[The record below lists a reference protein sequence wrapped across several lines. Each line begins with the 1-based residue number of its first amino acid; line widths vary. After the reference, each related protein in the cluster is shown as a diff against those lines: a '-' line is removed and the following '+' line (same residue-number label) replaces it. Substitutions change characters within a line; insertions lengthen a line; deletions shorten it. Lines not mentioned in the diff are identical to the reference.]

1 MSESFKSG
9 DKTLLSA
16 VPKLVSTSQF
26 TTWRL
31 AFQTYALATGCR
43 GILDGT
49 IVEPGLVDI
58 TPILAA
64 GQPEYVAPRTLG
76 AQDSTTG
83 TADQTEAAIAAGQQI
98 IDQARQSHELL
109 VRNYQAAL
117 MEEARRLLPAGTIPP
132 STFVGDVT
140 KKDWEDWA
148 KKEAHMQ
155 GALRGTV
162 SAGVLV
168 DIKDLTTAKAMW
180 DLLHATHPINTAEN
194 RASIRRDLSMIVLT
208 DTSPKGMEK
217 HLERFNSIIL
227 RSQEAGNPIAPAVR
241 AQMFADTLPQQ
252 LESLRTLWGIN
263 SPLLTELTA
272 WPTMLRLY
280 NEEIDRRRRNG
291 TNNTAMAITNGGKQ
305 KKFGSKGGQKKGKD
319 QKGSGAQQGQ
329 QGQKE
334 TRTCYNC
341 DKVGH
346 LAAKC
351 RAPKR
356 ERNSGSKDGDQNSSG
371 SSTNYEAMATT
382 RITPTS
388 SRKWMWDEDYYRP
401 SRRVAPEIP
410 TPSLSPPVEEEK
422 AQVELAA
429 FTAEEGEVSV
439 PDSRGWLVD
448 SGASNHLTPSRN
460 LLSNIR
466 QCDPPVDFGTASS
479 KSRMTAREMG
489 QATIELDNGQMATLF
504 PVYLVPNARLNLLS
518 VSSATAKGWQISL
531 SDTMGQ
537 LFKGHRRLT
546 FSRFENH
553 WYIPPYLV
561 RHEAL
566 AATGP
571 TSGMIRSKL
580 EEEHR
585 RLGHIGRTKLEEL
598 AKAGQLQYPWEE
610 LKEDNFKSSDCP
622 TCQSWK
628 AVRPPKDNAPKHPLS
643 QGMLLHV
650 DIAGPFDP
658 SRRLNRW
665 LVVIIDDYS
674 DAIEVVPTRHKSEAF
689 NVLRDTATRWGRQF
703 GNDVRVIRSDGDSV
717 FQSEAANLWY
727 KREGIR
733 HHVTPRYTAE
743 LNGKAER
750 TIRTIKDGI
759 RAMLGGSSLGH
770 QYFDYAA
777 QYFAVIHNKTTVI
790 PESDENVWEVL
801 TMRHPNL
808 HTVRQFGQVN
818 YVQIPSEIRHKN
830 SFDTKSAMRCRI
842 LGQDPDVSGWIVLV
856 EATNEIIRS
865 RDVKPLTGSVSQ
877 EPEVS
882 AIGVR
887 TSVSNEEEME
897 DDVVIEGDDEEAEG
911 DEDVG
916 GAPDMDDPLSD
927 VSADVFTPP
936 TPHFQIPISFERVK
950 GPIQP
955 GYDESTQQYVD
966 KTGII
971 VTESLIDQ
979 LKDRNQKRLDLT
991 DEEKGLLQRW
1001 KHYQLSAAPE
1011 AAPPQEESLGR
1022 GQRKKVPSSH
1032 IDGDRWYGRNARIA
1046 YLASESALGVTTASA
1061 DPDPTTYQQ
1070 ATSSSNV
1077 KLWQPAIDK
1086 ELDSLRAKKVFRPC
1100 VLPKGRK
1107 AISCRWIFTTKRDA
1121 AGIITKRKARLVA
1134 RGFSQQPGVDFED
1147 TFAPVSRLVSLRL
1160 LLTMAATLDWEIHQ
1174 ADVEGAYLNGKIKEE
1189 IYMEVPPGYK
1199 VSQGQ
1204 NCVKIDGALY
1214 GLKQA
1219 AQCWWEEVG
1228 RVMKKLGFQRLE
1240 SEWGLYYRGGA
1251 NPCVCLLY
1259 VDDYVIISPKR
1270 STITTLLSD
1279 LRGHWTLTDTSNVSS
1294 ILGMKVDRERSGH
1307 TIRLTQPGYIDTLL
1321 ARFPL
1326 STTREFA
1333 TPLPFTTD
1341 NLSSEA
1347 FALTPYQQVIGSLM
1361 WIAGSTRPDIAYAV
1375 NYLSRYSSKPT
1386 EGHWQQAL
1394 RVVSYLGSTR
1404 DMGLKLGGRAAS
1416 IIKLEGW
1423 VDADWGG
1430 CLDTR
1435 KSTTGYVFT
1444 INGSIVAWSSRRQQT
1459 VASST
1464 LHAEYIALSEA
1475 AKEAAWLRSML
1486 GELGFAQKEA
1496 TVIHCDNQGAM
1507 FLAKNPTTHARTKHI
1522 DIRHHVIRQML
1533 EDKVISLLYTK
1544 TEDQLADIFTKA
1556 LAGPR
1561 HLYLLKLLGMSGTE
1575 KRSDVIGARTQLKAT
1590 K

>member
-1 MSESFKSG
+1 
-9 DKTLLSA
+9 
-16 VPKLVSTSQF
+16 
-26 TTWRL
+26 
-31 AFQTYALATGCR
+31 
-43 GILDGT
+43 
-49 IVEPGLVDI
+49 
-58 TPILAA
+58 
-64 GQPEYVAPRTLG
+64 
-76 AQDSTTG
+76 
-83 TADQTEAAIAAGQQI
+83 
-98 IDQARQSHELL
+98 
-109 VRNYQAAL
+109 
-117 MEEARRLLPAGTIPP
+117 
-132 STFVGDVT
+132 
-140 KKDWEDWA
+140 
-148 KKEAHMQ
+148 
-155 GALRGTV
+155 
-162 SAGVLV
+162 
-168 DIKDLTTAKAMW
+168 
-180 DLLHATHPINTAEN
+180 
-194 RASIRRDLSMIVLT
+194 
-208 DTSPKGMEK
+208 
-217 HLERFNSIIL
+217 
-227 RSQEAGNPIAPAVR
+227 
-241 AQMFADTLPQQ
+241 
-252 LESLRTLWGIN
+252 
-263 SPLLTELTA
+263 
-272 WPTMLRLY
+272 
-280 NEEIDRRRRNG
+280 
-291 TNNTAMAITNGGKQ
+291 MAITNGGKQ
-305 KKFGSKGGQKKGKD
+305 KKFGSKGGQKKDKD

-341 DKVGH
+341 DKVGY

-665 LVVIIDDYS
+665 
-674 DAIEVVPTRHKSEAF
+674 
-689 NVLRDTATRWGRQF
+689 
-703 GNDVRVIRSDGDSV
+703 
-717 FQSEAANLWY
+717 
-727 KREGIR
+727 
-733 HHVTPRYTAE
+733 
-743 LNGKAER
+743 
-750 TIRTIKDGI
+750 
-759 RAMLGGSSLGH
+759 
-770 QYFDYAA
+770 
-777 QYFAVIHNKTTVI
+777 
-790 PESDENVWEVL
+790 
-801 TMRHPNL
+801 
-808 HTVRQFGQVN
+808 
-818 YVQIPSEIRHKN
+818 
-830 SFDTKSAMRCRI
+830 I

-955 GYDESTQQYVD
+955 GYDESTQQ
-966 KTGII
+966 
-971 VTESLIDQ
+971 
-979 LKDRNQKRLDLT
+979 
-991 DEEKGLLQRW
+991 
-1001 KHYQLSAAPE
+1001 
-1011 AAPPQEESLGR
+1011 
-1022 GQRKKVPSSH
+1022 
-1032 IDGDRWYGRNARIA
+1032 
-1046 YLASESALGVTTASA
+1046 
-1061 DPDPTTYQQ
+1061 
-1070 ATSSSNV
+1070 
-1077 KLWQPAIDK
+1077 
-1086 ELDSLRAKKVFRPC
+1086 
-1100 VLPKGRK
+1100 
-1107 AISCRWIFTTKRDA
+1107 
-1121 AGIITKRKARLVA
+1121 
-1134 RGFSQQPGVDFED
+1134 
-1147 TFAPVSRLVSLRL
+1147 
-1160 LLTMAATLDWEIHQ
+1160 
-1174 ADVEGAYLNGKIKEE
+1174 
-1189 IYMEVPPGYK
+1189 
-1199 VSQGQ
+1199 
-1204 NCVKIDGALY
+1204 
-1214 GLKQA
+1214 
-1219 AQCWWEEVG
+1219 
-1228 RVMKKLGFQRLE
+1228 
-1240 SEWGLYYRGGA
+1240 
-1251 NPCVCLLY
+1251 
-1259 VDDYVIISPKR
+1259 
-1270 STITTLLSD
+1270 
-1279 LRGHWTLTDTSNVSS
+1279 
-1294 ILGMKVDRERSGH
+1294 
-1307 TIRLTQPGYIDTLL
+1307 
-1321 ARFPL
+1321 
-1326 STTREFA
+1326 
-1333 TPLPFTTD
+1333 
-1341 NLSSEA
+1341 
-1347 FALTPYQQVIGSLM
+1347 
-1361 WIAGSTRPDIAYAV
+1361 
-1375 NYLSRYSSKPT
+1375 
-1386 EGHWQQAL
+1386 
-1394 RVVSYLGSTR
+1394 
-1404 DMGLKLGGRAAS
+1404 
-1416 IIKLEGW
+1416 
-1423 VDADWGG
+1423 
-1430 CLDTR
+1430 
-1435 KSTTGYVFT
+1435 
-1444 INGSIVAWSSRRQQT
+1444 
-1459 VASST
+1459 
-1464 LHAEYIALSEA
+1464 
-1475 AKEAAWLRSML
+1475 
-1486 GELGFAQKEA
+1486 
-1496 TVIHCDNQGAM
+1496 
-1507 FLAKNPTTHARTKHI
+1507 
-1522 DIRHHVIRQML
+1522 
-1533 EDKVISLLYTK
+1533 
-1544 TEDQLADIFTKA
+1544 
-1556 LAGPR
+1556 
-1561 HLYLLKLLGMSGTE
+1561 
-1575 KRSDVIGARTQLKAT
+1575 
-1590 K
+1590 